1 MENGRVGF
9 KARDVADLLTL
20 YGVTSEQARAAMLQL
35 AQRASTPGW
44 WATYSDI
51 LPGWFE
57 AYVGL
62 EAAASVIRTFELQFV
77 HGLFQTEDYARAVI
91 MLGPQAAPAWEI
103 DNRVALRMKRQDLLT
118 GADPPKV
125 WSVMDETAL
134 RRPVGGP
141 QVMRAQLHHLA
152 EIAQLPQ
159 VTVQVVPFPPRL
171 RRARPARRGLPRAA
185 HQRPLPRSA
194 RRRRPLPA
202 RHEPPQRRRS
212 HPRRHRTVHQ
222 TDHLPD
228 LARPQLVVLPAAEG
242 ALGQD
247 RSRIASKVGGSAR
260 LAPHQSSASAAS
272 LRLISWGA
280 ASPRAA

>member
-91 MLGPQAAPAWEI
+91 MLGHQAAPAWEI

-118 GADPPKV
+118 GADPPQV
-125 WSVMDETAL
+125 WSVMDETTL

-159 VTVQVVPFPPRL
+159 VTCQTPDDRSTSG
-171 RRARPARRGLPRAA
+171 RPQLTSWA
-185 HQRPLPRSA
+185 
-194 RRRRPLPA
+194 PA
-202 RHEPPQRRRS
+202 RS
-212 HPRRHRTVHQ
+212 HPAPRPYWGGTRRY
-222 TDHLPD
+222 
-228 LARPQLVVLPAAEG
+228 
-242 ALGQD
+242 
-247 RSRIASKVGGSAR
+247 AR
-260 LAPHQSSASAAS
+260 LTGGTPRL
-272 LRLISWGA
+272 LRF
-280 ASPRAA
+280 